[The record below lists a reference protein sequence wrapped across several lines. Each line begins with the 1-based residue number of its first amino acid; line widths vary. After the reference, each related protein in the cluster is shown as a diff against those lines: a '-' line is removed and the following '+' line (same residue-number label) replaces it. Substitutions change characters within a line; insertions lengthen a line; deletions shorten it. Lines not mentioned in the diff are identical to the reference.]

1 MLQNIELIDFKNHVD
16 TKIRLQ
22 RLTLLV
28 GPNGAG
34 KTGVLEGI
42 DLAAKRV
49 QMASENPSIP
59 WNVSDLVRRGAQVF
73 QLALLVVGPQAP
85 NERERAD
92 PGELTVASPV
102 PNSKDQLGQVLFR
115 RPEDDNESTPSWQRD
130 PASAERLVA
139 AREILGSSLILQLN
153 ASTLAAPSFLGSAD
167 AELRS
172 DGYGLAST
180 IAHLMTYERERFSI
194 LEQSLIELVP
204 SVRSIRVRRIEMKRP
219 TRRSST
225 TQAGKLLALLDNTQ
239 ETDDEPVIGDE
250 LVLDMR
256 SGKELPA
263 TALSEGT
270 LILLGLLTFLTEHEP
285 PRLLL
290 IDDLDRSLHPRAQT
304 QLIDL
309 LRKTLDQH
317 PDLQIVATSHSPYLI
332 DELSDDEVWV
342 LNLRNDGTAAA
353 ACLADHPD
361 AERSR
366 GALRTGEFLSSVGED
381 WVIGP
386 VDSDNGDA
394 DAAGTDR

>member
-1 MLQNIELIDFKNHVD
+1 MLKSIELIDFKNHVD

-34 KTGVLEGI
+34 KTGVLQGI
-42 DLAAKRV
+42 ELAAALIRTS
-49 QMASENPSIP
+49 ASTVLRKKSNT
-59 WNVSDLVRRGAQVF
+59 NVIRRGADAF
-73 QLALLVVGPQAP
+73 RLSLAGESLLYDV
-85 NERERAD
+85 D
-92 PGELTVASPV
+92 PDDASPWSLEIKV
-102 PNSKDQLGQVLFR
+102 LDTNASEISGQIRFKDGNEELDADISSLNKSSSKMLFINAR
-115 RPEDDNESTPSWQRD
+115 
-130 PASAERLVA
+130 A
-139 AREILGSSLILQLN
+139 ALGSGVMLRLD
-153 ASTLAAPSFLGSAD
+153 ATELAAPSYLGSVDAD
-167 AELRS
+167 VKP

-180 IAHLMTYERERFSI
+180 IAHLMTYERERFST
-194 LEQSLIELVP
+194 LEQSLIELIP
-204 SVRSIRVRRIEMKRP
+204 SVRSIRVRRVEMTGP
-219 TRRSST
+219 TPRT
-225 TQAGKLLALLDNTQ
+225 LATKSDKPQKVL
-239 ETDDEPVIGDE
+239 GDE

-263 TALSEGT
+263 SALSEGT
-270 LILLGLLTFLTEHEP
+270 LILLGLLTFLTEREP

-304 QLIDL
+304 QLIDM

-332 DELSDDEVWV
+332 DELNDDEVWV
-342 LNLRNDGTAAA
+342 LNLRDDGTAAV

-361 AERSR
+361 AERFR
-366 GALRTGEFLSSVGED
+366 GVLRTGEFLSSVGED

-386 VDSDNGDA
+386 VDSDKGDD

>member
-1 MLQNIELIDFKNHVD
+1 MLQTIELIDFKNHVD

-34 KTGVLEGI
+34 KTGVLQGI
-42 DLAAKRV
+42 DVAAALIRTSASNVLREKSNTNVIRRNSDAFRLSLAGESLLYDVDPDDESSPWSLDIRV
-49 QMASENPSIP
+49 LDTNTAERSGQVRYKDGNGELE
-59 WNVSDLVRRGAQVF
+59 SDLASRTKSDSKTLFAN
-73 QLALLVVGPQAP
+73 A
-85 NERERAD
+85 RA
-92 PGELTVASPV
+92 A
-102 PNSKDQLGQVLFR
+102 
-115 RPEDDNESTPSWQRD
+115 
-130 PASAERLVA
+130 
-139 AREILGSSLILQLN
+139 LGSAMMLRLD
-153 ASTLAAPSFLGSAD
+153 ATKLAAPSYLGSVD
-167 AELRS
+167 ANVKP

-180 IAHLMTYERERFSI
+180 IAHLMTYERERFSN
-194 LEQSLIELVP
+194 LEQSLIELIP
-204 SVRSIRVRRIEMKRP
+204 SVRSIRVRRIEMADPKP
-219 TRRSST
+219 SSST
-225 TQAGKLLALLDNTQ
+225 PASKQKVL
-239 ETDDEPVIGDE
+239 GDE

-263 TALSEGT
+263 SALSEGT
-270 LILLGLLTFLTEHEP
+270 LILLGLLTFLTEREP

-309 LRKTLDQH
+309 LRKTLNQH

-332 DELSDDEVWV
+332 DELNDDEVWV
-342 LNLRNDGTAAA
+342 LNLRDDGTAAA

-366 GALRTGEFLSSVGED
+366 GVLRTGEFLSSVGED

-386 VDSDNGDA
+386 VDSDKGDA
-394 DAAGTDR
+394 DAIVTDR

>member
-16 TKIRLQ
+16 TKIRLK

-34 KTGVLEGI
+34 KTGVLQGI
-42 DLAAKRV
+42 DVAAALIRTSASTVLREKSNTNVIRRNSDAFRLSLAGESLLYDVDPDDESSPWSLDIRV
-49 QMASENPSIP
+49 LDTNTAERSGQVRYKDGNGELE
-59 WNVSDLVRRGAQVF
+59 SDLASRTKSDSKTLFAN
-73 QLALLVVGPQAP
+73 A
-85 NERERAD
+85 RA
-92 PGELTVASPV
+92 A
-102 PNSKDQLGQVLFR
+102 
-115 RPEDDNESTPSWQRD
+115 
-130 PASAERLVA
+130 
-139 AREILGSSLILQLN
+139 LGSAMMLRLD
-153 ASTLAAPSFLGSAD
+153 ATKLAAPSYLGSVD
-167 AELRS
+167 ANVKP

-180 IAHLMTYERERFSI
+180 IAHLMTYERERFSN
-194 LEQSLIELVP
+194 LEQSLIELIP
-204 SVRSIRVRRIEMKRP
+204 SVRSIRVRRIEMADPKP
-219 TRRSST
+219 SSST
-225 TQAGKLLALLDNTQ
+225 PASKQKVL
-239 ETDDEPVIGDE
+239 GDE

-263 TALSEGT
+263 SALSEGT
-270 LILLGLLTFLTEHEP
+270 LILLGLLTFLTEREP

-309 LRKTLDQH
+309 LRKTLNQH

-332 DELSDDEVWV
+332 DELNDDEVWV
-342 LNLRNDGTAAA
+342 LNLRDDGTAAA

-366 GALRTGEFLSSVGED
+366 GVLRTGEFLSSVGED

-386 VDSDNGDA
+386 VDSDKGDA
-394 DAAGTDR
+394 DAIVTDR

>member
-1 MLQNIELIDFKNHVD
+1 MLQTIELIDFKNHVD

-34 KTGVLEGI
+34 KTGVLQGI
-42 DLAAKRV
+42 DLATALIRTSATTV
-49 QMASENPSIP
+49 LREQSNT
-59 WNVSDLVRRGAQVF
+59 NVTRRGCDAF
-73 QLALLVVGPQAP
+73 RLSLSGESLVYDVDPDDEFPWSLEIKVLDTNA
-85 NERERAD
+85 RERSGQIRFKD
-92 PGELTVASPV
+92 RNDELEAELASL
-102 PNSKDQLGQVLFR
+102 NKSSSKTLFIKAR
-115 RPEDDNESTPSWQRD
+115 
-130 PASAERLVA
+130 A
-139 AREILGSSLILQLN
+139 ALGSSVMLRLD
-153 ASTLAAPSFLGSAD
+153 ATKLAAPSYLGSVD
-167 AELRS
+167 AAVKP

-180 IAHLMTYERERFSI
+180 IAHLMTYERERFST
-194 LEQSLIELVP
+194 LEQSLIELIP
-204 SVRSIRVRRIEMKRP
+204 SVRSIRVRRVEIADPKP
-219 TRRSST
+219 ST
-225 TQAGKLLALLDNTQ
+225 SAGRNSTPQKVL
-239 ETDDEPVIGDE
+239 GDE

-263 TALSEGT
+263 SALSEGT
-270 LILLGLLTFLTEHEP
+270 MILLGLLTFLTEREP

-332 DELSDDEVWV
+332 DELNDDEVWV
-342 LNLRNDGTAAA
+342 LNLRDDGTAAA

-361 AERSR
+361 AERFR
-366 GALRTGEFLSSVGED
+366 GVLRTGEFLSSVGED

-386 VDSDNGDA
+386 DE
-394 DAAGTDR
+394 

>member
-16 TKIRLQ
+16 TKIRLK

-34 KTGVLEGI
+34 KTGVLQGI
-42 DLAAKRV
+42 DVAAALIRTSASTVLREKSNTNVIRRNSDAFRLSLAGESLLYDV
-49 QMASENPSIP
+49 DPDDESSP
-59 WNVSDLVRRGAQVF
+59 WSLDIRGLDTNTAERSGQVRYKDGNGELESDLASRTKSDSKTLFAN
-73 QLALLVVGPQAP
+73 A
-85 NERERAD
+85 RA
-92 PGELTVASPV
+92 A
-102 PNSKDQLGQVLFR
+102 
-115 RPEDDNESTPSWQRD
+115 
-130 PASAERLVA
+130 
-139 AREILGSSLILQLN
+139 LGSAMMLRLD
-153 ASTLAAPSFLGSAD
+153 ATKLAAPSYLGSVD
-167 AELRS
+167 ANVKP

-180 IAHLMTYERERFSI
+180 IAHLMTYERERFSN
-194 LEQSLIELVP
+194 LEQSLIELIP
-204 SVRSIRVRRIEMKRP
+204 SVRSIRVRRIEMADPKP
-219 TRRSST
+219 SSST
-225 TQAGKLLALLDNTQ
+225 PASKQKVL
-239 ETDDEPVIGDE
+239 GDE

-263 TALSEGT
+263 SALSEGT
-270 LILLGLLTFLTEHEP
+270 LILLGLLTFLTEREP

-309 LRKTLDQH
+309 LRKTLNQH

-332 DELSDDEVWV
+332 DELNDDEVWV
-342 LNLRNDGTAAA
+342 LNLRDDGTAAA

-366 GALRTGEFLSSVGED
+366 GVLRTGEFLSSVGED

-386 VDSDNGDA
+386 VDSDKGDA
-394 DAAGTDR
+394 DAIVTDR

>member
-1 MLQNIELIDFKNHVD
+1 MLKSIELVDFKNHID

-34 KTGVLEGI
+34 KTGVLQGI
-42 DLAAKRV
+42 DLAAALVRTSASTVLREQSNANIIRRGSDAFRISLAGESLLYGVDPDDESPWSLDLRV
-49 QMASENPSIP
+49 LDTNTTQRSGQVHYKDGNGELE
-59 WNVSDLVRRGAQVF
+59 SDLVSRTKSDSKTLFAN
-73 QLALLVVGPQAP
+73 A
-85 NERERAD
+85 RA
-92 PGELTVASPV
+92 A
-102 PNSKDQLGQVLFR
+102 
-115 RPEDDNESTPSWQRD
+115 
-130 PASAERLVA
+130 
-139 AREILGSSLILQLN
+139 LGSAMMLRLD
-153 ASTLAAPSFLGSAD
+153 ATKLAAPSYLGSVD
-167 AELRS
+167 ANVKP

-180 IAHLMTYERERFSI
+180 IAHLMTYERERFSN
-194 LEQSLIELVP
+194 LEQSLIELIP
-204 SVRSIRVRRIEMKRP
+204 SVRSIRVRRVEIANPKPSTP
-219 TRRSST
+219 TAANKKPERV
-225 TQAGKLLALLDNTQ
+225 L
-239 ETDDEPVIGDE
+239 GDE

-263 TALSEGT
+263 SALSEGT
-270 LILLGLLTFLTEHEP
+270 LILLGLLTFLTESEP

-332 DELSDDEVWV
+332 DELNDDEVWV
-342 LNLRNDGTAAA
+342 LNLREDGTAAA

-361 AERSR
+361 AERFR
-366 GALRTGEFLSSVGED
+366 GVLRTGEFLSSVGED

-386 VDSDNGDA
+386 TESEKGDA
-394 DAAGTDR
+394 DAADTDR